1 MTVTME
7 IKKTQKADLLSKR
20 GLFFSI
26 GLVSSLA
33 LMLMA
38 FEWKQQDEK
47 VDLLSVKST
56 NTFEEML
63 DVPTTQQLPPLAPVI
78 QQPQIMEVPDEEKI
92 QENLNISF
100 DNEASVIEV
109 ISVASEQPAEEVEEI
124 FTIVEEPAVPEG
136 GINSF
141 YKYLVDNMKYP
152 PQARRLGIEGK
163 VMLQFVVDKNGLIG
177 DVSVLRGIGSGC
189 DEEAVRVMKNAPPW
203 KPGKQRGKPV
213 KQRCIMPISFKI

>member
-1 MTVTME
+1 ME

-63 DVPTTQQLPPLAPVI
+63 DVPTTQHLPPLAPVI

-100 DNEASVIEV
+100 DNEAATIEV

>member
-1 MTVTME
+1 MK

-63 DVPTTQQLPPLAPVI
+63 DVPTTQHLPPLAPVI

-100 DNEASVIEV
+100 DNEAATIEV

>member
-100 DNEASVIEV
+100 DNEAAVIEV

>member
-63 DVPTTQQLPPLAPVI
+63 DVPTTQHLPPLAPVI
-78 QQPQIMEVPDEEKI
+78 QQPQIIEVPDEEKI

>member
-1 MTVTME
+1 ME
-7 IKKTQKADLLSKR
+7 IKKTQGADLLAKK

-33 LMLMA
+33 LALMA
-38 FEWKQQDEK
+38 FEWRQQDEK
-47 VDLLSVKST
+47 LDLFSAKST

-78 QQPQIMEVPDEEKI
+78 QQPQIVEVPDEEKI
-92 QENLNISF
+92 KENLNISF
-100 DNEASVIEV
+100 DNEAPTIEVTSVISDE
-109 ISVASEQPAEEVEEI
+109 PAEEVDEI
-124 FTIVEEPAVPEG
+124 FTIVEEPAMPAG
-136 GINSF
+136 GMNSF

-163 VMLQFVVDKNGLIG
+163 VTLQFVVDKNGLIS

-189 DEEAVRVMKNAPPW
+189 DEEAVRVMRNAPVW

-213 KQRCIMPISFKI
+213 KQRCIMPISFKM

>member
-1 MTVTME
+1 ME

-63 DVPTTQQLPPLAPVI
+63 DVPTTQHLPPLAPVI
-78 QQPQIMEVPDEEKI
+78 QQPQIIEVPDEEKI

-100 DNEASVIEV
+100 DNEAAVIEV

>member
-1 MTVTME
+1 ME

-63 DVPTTQQLPPLAPVI
+63 DVPTTQHLPPLAPVI
-78 QQPQIMEVPDEEKI
+78 QQPQIIEVPDEEKI

>member
-1 MTVTME
+1 ME

-100 DNEASVIEV
+100 DNEAAVIEV

>member
-63 DVPTTQQLPPLAPVI
+63 DVPTTQHLPPLAPVI
-78 QQPQIMEVPDEEKI
+78 QQPQIIEVPDEEKI

-100 DNEASVIEV
+100 DNEAAVIEV

>member
-1 MTVTME
+1 ME
-7 IKKTQKADLLSKR
+7 IKKTQGADLLAKK

-33 LMLMA
+33 LALMA
-38 FEWKQQDEK
+38 FEWRQQDEK
-47 VDLLSVKST
+47 LDLFSAKST

-78 QQPQIMEVPDEEKI
+78 QQPQIVEVPNEEKI
-92 QENLNISF
+92 KENLNISF
-100 DNEASVIEV
+100 DNEAPTIEVTSVISDE
-109 ISVASEQPAEEVEEI
+109 PAEEVDEI
-124 FTIVEEPAVPEG
+124 FTIVEEPAMPAG
-136 GINSF
+136 GMNSF

-163 VMLQFVVDKNGLIG
+163 VTLQFVVDKNGLIS

-189 DEEAVRVMKNAPPW
+189 DEEAVRVMRNAPVW

-213 KQRCIMPISFKI
+213 KQRCIMPISFKM